1 MKRARPDFL
10 LLAES
15 SLQADLNLITAN
27 RLEQKNI
34 EAKLEQSEAENRML
48 RESLNVERAVA
59 DTKIKELTDQ
69 LARLQMQ
76 PSGFSPQPLNIRN
89 SGWIEREVAIKNLHA
104 TGTTTTTT
112 TTTIINSSLS
122 HTIFQ
127 LNH

>member
-15 SLQADLNLITAN
+15 SLQAELNLITAN
-27 RLEQKNI
+27 RLERKNI

-48 RESLNVERAVA
+48 RESLNVA

-76 PSGFSPQPLNIRN
+76 PSGFSPQHLNIRN

-112 TTTIINSSLS
+112 TTTINSSLS

>member
-27 RLEQKNI
+27 RLERKNI

-48 RESLNVERAVA
+48 RESLNVA

-112 TTTIINSSLS
+112 TTINSSLS

>member
-27 RLEQKNI
+27 RLERKNI

-48 RESLNVERAVA
+48 RESLNVA

-76 PSGFSPQPLNIRN
+76 PSGFSPQSLNIRN

-104 TGTTTTTT
+104 TGTTTTT
-112 TTTIINSSLS
+112 INSSLS

>member
-27 RLEQKNI
+27 RLERKNI

-48 RESLNVERAVA
+48 RESLNVA

-112 TTTIINSSLS
+112 TTTTTINSSLS

>member
-27 RLEQKNI
+27 RLERKNI

-104 TGTTTTTT
+104 TGTTTT
-112 TTTIINSSLS
+112 INSSLS

>member
-27 RLEQKNI
+27 RLERKNI

-48 RESLNVERAVA
+48 RESLNVA

-112 TTTIINSSLS
+112 TTTINSSLS